1 MVVDDVTVSVHLEA
15 PVVGFQRICAEDVAG
30 VLIFGDDLGIGDV

>member
-15 PVVGFQRICAEDVAG
+15 PVVGFEAVSAEDVAG
-30 VLIFGDDLGIGDV
+30 VLVLGDDAGIGDI